1 MFAKLLKHE
10 WKANG
15 GLLSIL
21 SAGALGAGLLGALVL
36 RLLIYLQKQNAQQDT
51 FGLGT
56 FGLSS
61 ALTFIFIALVAYGF
75 AVQFIN
81 LFRFYKNKFT
91 DEGYLTFTLPV
102 TASQIFLS
110 SLVSTLF
117 WLVVSALVLLA
128 AAAMIVFIGAAVPL
142 KEHSWEIRVM
152 LESIMGSW
160 EGETANEPGYRLF
173 AVLQNVSGV
182 ITAVYTVVLLM
193 TSIVVGCVLAKKHK
207 ILATIGSYYV
217 INFAVGITESILGV
231 IAVIVLGINESMYND
246 YTSALVLNVT
256 MILTMMLRIG
266 LGVGGYF
273 LSVHLM
279 KNKLN
284 LP

>member
-21 SAGALGAGLLGALVL
+21 SASALGAGLLGALVL
-36 RLLIYLQKQNAQQDT
+36 RLLLYIERQNAQEDT
-51 FGLGT
+51 YMWGT

-61 ALTFIFIALVAYGF
+61 ALPFIIIALVAYGF

-102 TASQIFLS
+102 SASQIFLS

-117 WLVVSALVLLA
+117 WLAVSALVLLA
-128 AAAMIVFIGAAVPL
+128 AASMILFIGAAVPL

-152 LESIMGSW
+152 LESIFG
-160 EGETANEPGYRLF
+160 GVDYEPGYRLVS
-173 AVLQNVSGV
+173 VLQSLSGV
-182 ITAVYTVVLLM
+182 VTAVYTVVLLM

-207 ILATIGSYYV
+207 ILATIGSFYV
-217 INFAVGITESILGV
+217 INFAVGIAESVLGV
-231 IAVIVLGINESMYND
+231 IPLIAMGVNESLYGD
-246 YTSALVLNVT
+246 GIGAAVLNVT
-256 MILTMMLRIG
+256 LVLAMVLRIG
-266 LGVGGYF
+266 LCVGGYF

>member
-36 RLLIYLQKQNAQQDT
+36 RLLLYIERQNARQDS
-51 FGLGT
+51 FVWGT
-56 FGLSS
+56 MGLSS
-61 ALTFIFIALVAYGF
+61 ALTFIIIALVAYAF
-75 AVQFIN
+75 AVQFVN
-81 LFRFYKNKFT
+81 LFRFYKSKFT

-102 TASQIFLS
+102 SAGQLFLS
-110 SLVSTLF
+110 SLVNILF

-128 AAAMIVFIGAAVPL
+128 AASMILFIGAAVPL
-142 KEHSWEIRVM
+142 KEHSWEIRVV
-152 LESIMGSW
+152 LESVLGIW
-160 EGETANEPGYRLF
+160 EEETANEPGYRLF
-173 AVLQNVSGV
+173 AVLQSLSGV
-182 ITAVYTVVLLM
+182 VTAVYTVVLLM
-193 TSIVVGCVLAKKHK
+193 TSIVIGCVLAKKHK
-207 ILATIGSYYV
+207 ILATIGTYYV
-217 INFAVGITESILGV
+217 TNFAVGIAESILGV
-231 IAVIVLGINESMYND
+231 AYMIVLGISGEFYDLQS
-246 YTSALVLNVT
+246 SAMVLNVT
-256 MILTMMLRIG
+256 LALSMVLRIG
-266 LGVGGYF
+266 LCIGSYF

>member
-21 SAGALGAGLLGALVL
+21 SASALGAGLLGALVL
-36 RLLIYLQKQNAQQDT
+36 RLLLYIERQNAQEDT
-51 FGLGT
+51 YMWGT

-61 ALTFIFIALVAYGF
+61 ALTFIIIALVAYGF

-102 TASQIFLS
+102 SASQIFLS

-117 WLVVSALVLLA
+117 WLAVSALVLLA
-128 AAAMIVFIGAAVPL
+128 AASMILFIGAAVPL
-142 KEHSWEIRVM
+142 KEHSWEIRVL
-152 LESIMGSW
+152 LESIFG
-160 EGETANEPGYRLF
+160 GVDYEPGYRLF
-173 AVLQNVSGV
+173 SVLQSLSGV
-182 ITAVYTVVLLM
+182 VTAVYTVVLLM

-207 ILATIGSYYV
+207 ILATIGSFYV
-217 INFAVGITESILGV
+217 INFAVGIAESVLGV
-231 IAVIVLGINESMYND
+231 IPLIAMGVNESLYGD
-246 YTSALVLNVT
+246 GVGAAVLNVT
-256 MILTMMLRIG
+256 LVLAMVLRIG
-266 LGVGGYF
+266 LSVGGYF

>member
-36 RLLIYLQKQNAQQDT
+36 RLLIYIQRQNAQQDS

-61 ALTFIFIALVAYGF
+61 ALTFIIIALVAYGF

-81 LFRFYKNKFT
+81 LFRFYRSKFT

-102 TASQIFLS
+102 SASQIFLS

-117 WLVVSALVLLA
+117 WLLVSALVLLA
-128 AAAMIVFIGAAVPL
+128 AAGMIVFIGAAVPL
-142 KEHSWEIRVM
+142 KEYSWEIRVM
-152 LESIMGSW
+152 MESILGIW

-173 AVLQNVSGV
+173 VVLQNVSGV
-182 ITAVYTVVLLM
+182 VTAVYTVVLLM

-217 INFAVGITESILGV
+217 INFVVGIAESILGV
-231 IAVIVLGINESMYND
+231 IPLIVMGVNESIYGD
-246 YTSALVLNVT
+246 YTGTLVLNVT
-256 MILTMMLRIG
+256 MILAMVLRIG
-266 LGVGGYF
+266 LCVGGYF

>member
-36 RLLIYLQKQNAQQDT
+36 RLLIYIQRQNAQQDS

-61 ALTFIFIALVAYGF
+61 ALTFIIIALVAYGF

-81 LFRFYKNKFT
+81 LFRFYRSKFT

-102 TASQIFLS
+102 SASQIFLS

-117 WLVVSALVLLA
+117 WLLVSALVLLVA
-128 AAAMIVFIGAAVPL
+128 AGMIVFIGAAVPL
-142 KEHSWEIRVM
+142 KEYSWEIRVM
-152 LESIMGSW
+152 MESILGIW

-173 AVLQNVSGV
+173 VVLQNVSGV
-182 ITAVYTVVLLM
+182 VTAVYTVVLLM

-217 INFAVGITESILGV
+217 INFVVGIAESILGV
-231 IAVIVLGINESMYND
+231 IPLIVMGVNESIYGD
-246 YTSALVLNVT
+246 YTGTLVLNVT
-256 MILTMMLRIG
+256 MILAMVLRIG
-266 LGVGGYF
+266 LCVGGYF